1 MPRAADMLGYRTG
14 SQFGAGQSVDR
25 SIPMATPSG
34 EFIPT
39 PPTASQQAWT
49 GALSNPSV
57 ASILYGAGETAA
69 SVLSSP
75 LPYVAGMVGYGY
87 GALTGKDPRETGA
100 QFQQA
105 TTLEP
110 KTALGQYY
118 TEQASDKLGALP
130 PVISG
135 IPTPRVGAGAARYA
149 GQQYGMPMLEKSMTM
164 YEQGKLTPGFTP
176 ISEIFIG
183 EKAKGWNPELNAK
196 AIEMEKAGA
205 TPREIWSQTMNWKGP
220 EGLWRQEID
229 DSGASF
235 AAKKIQDMPYKDTI
249 KTHEAL
255 THPKLYENYPGVQY
269 YELGYEPTPGVAG
282 SFNPKEQKFT
292 VGGGS
297 TLTNPEAIKSTLLHE
312 IQHAIQSKEDFSRGG
327 NPEALP
333 TIVHELRKQDLSPLE
348 EGASNWKFAANN
360 LGRSS
365 SNLYM
370 HKLDKLSQSENIR
383 PRQITGLADFYEY
396 SNQIRSEYGP
406 MPKRAGP
413 ERDSWM
419 RNAANYIKEKNIEKK
434 PYLANYE
441 NTDPKKQQSIY
452 RSASR
457 VMDKFAPDAFKYRE
471 TVAKYKTLAELTPI
485 EQYMRSGG
493 EAESR
498 ATQARMNLDME
509 QRRATFPEESYDRP
523 TQDLILFNKQKLS
536 GRFGND
542 VSQPTDIFSILYK

>member
-1 MPRAADMLGYRTG
+1 MPRAADMLAYRTPQ
-14 SQFGAGQSVDR
+14 QFGSGQTIDR
-25 SIPMATPSG
+25 SVPMATPSG

-39 PPTASQQAWT
+39 PPTESQVQWE
-49 GALSNPSV
+49 GALSNPSI
-57 ASILYGAGETAA
+57 ANILYGAGEAA
-69 SVLSSP
+69 MSVLTSP
-75 LPYVAGMVGYGY
+75 APYVAGMVGYGY
-87 GALTGKDPRETGA
+87 GALTGKDPKATGV
-100 QFQQA
+100 QFEQA
-105 TTLEP
+105 ATIQP
-110 KTALGQYY
+110 QTALGQYY
-118 TEQASDKLGALP
+118 TEQVGDKLSALP
-130 PVISG
+130 PVVSG
-135 IPTPRVGAGAARYA
+135 IPTPRLGAGAARYA
-149 GQQYGMPMLEKSMTM
+149 GQQYALPLAEKGLTM

-176 ISEIFIG
+176 ISELFIG
-183 EKAKGWNPELNAK
+183 PNAKNWNPDLNAK
-196 AIEMEKAGA
+196 AVEMEKAGA
-205 TPREIWSQTMNWKGP
+205 TPRQIWSETMNWKGP
-220 EGLWRQEID
+220 EGIWRQEID
-229 DSGASF
+229 DSGALF
-235 AAKKIQDMPYKDTI
+235 DAKTIQDTPWKGSV
-249 KTHEAL
+249 KTYEAL
-255 THPKLYENYPGVQY
+255 THPALYENYPGVQY
-269 YELGYEPTPGVAG
+269 YDLGYEATPGTLG
-282 SFNPKEQKFT
+282 SFSPKESKFK

-297 TLTNPEAIKSTLLHE
+297 TLSNPEAMKSTLLHE

-333 TIVHELRKQDLSPLE
+333 TIVSELRKQDLKPLE

-406 MPKRAGP
+406 MPKRAGA

-434 PYLANYE
+434 PYLANYD

-457 VMDKFAPDAFKYRE
+457 VMDKFSPDAFKYRE
-471 TVAKYKTLAELTPI
+471 TIAKYKTMVDLTPM

-493 EAESR
+493 EAEAR

-509 QRRATFPEESYDRP
+509 QRRSTFPEESFDRP
-523 TQDLILFNKQKLS
+523 TQDLILFNKQKLQ
-536 GRFGND
+536 GIFGND
-542 VSQPTDIFSILYK
+542 VLQPTDIFSILYK

>member
-1 MPRAADMLGYRTG
+1 MPRAADLLNYRTP
-14 SQFGAGQSVDR
+14 QLAAGQVDR

-34 EFIPT
+34 QFVPT
-39 PPTASQQAWT
+39 PPTESQLKWE
-49 GALSNPSV
+49 GALSNPSI
-57 ASILYGAGETAA
+57 ANILYGAGETAYGLVTA
-69 SVLSSP
+69 P
-75 LPYVAGMVGYGY
+75 IPYAAGMVGAGY
-87 GALTGKDPRETGA
+87 GALTGQDPRATGA
-100 QFQQA
+100 RFEQAATFQPQSP
-105 TTLEP
+105 T
-110 KTALGQYY
+110 GQYY
-118 TEQASDKLGALP
+118 SEQAGEKFSALP
-130 PVISG
+130 PVVSG
-135 IPTPRVGAGAARYA
+135 IPLTTLGQGSMRYA
-149 GQQYGMPMLEKSMTM
+149 GEQYAKPIAEKGLTM

-183 EKAKGWNPELNAK
+183 EKAKGWNSELNAK
-196 AIEMEKAGA
+196 AVEMEKAGA

-255 THPKLYENYPGVQY
+255 THSKLYENYPGVQY

-498 ATQARMNLDME
+498 ATQARMNLNME

>member
-14 SQFGAGQSVDR
+14 SQFGAGQTVDR
-25 SIPMATPSG
+25 SIPMATPTG

-39 PPTASQQAWT
+39 PPTASQEAWQ

-57 ASILYGAGETAA
+57 ANILYGAGEATA
-69 SVLSSP
+69 SLLSSP

-87 GALTGKDPRETGA
+87 GALTGKDPKETGA
-100 QFQQA
+100 QFEQT
-105 TTLEP
+105 TTLQP

-118 TEQASDKLGALP
+118 AEQAGDKLSALP

-135 IPTPRVGAGAARYA
+135 IPTPRLGAGATRYA

-196 AIEMEKAGA
+196 AVEMEKAGA

-220 EGLWRQEID
+220 EGKWRQEID
-229 DSGASF
+229 DSRAVLDM
-235 AAKKIQDMPYKDTI
+235 AKLPANETI
-249 KTHEAL
+249 KVHEAL
-255 THPKLYENYPGVQY
+255 THDPLYANYPGTQY
-269 YELGYEPTPGVAG
+269 YELGYEKQPNVRG
-282 SFNPKEQKFT
+282 SFNKSQSRFT
-292 VGGGS
+292 TGGAG
-297 TLTNPEAIKSTLLHE
+297 TLFDPEAAKSTLLHE
-312 IQHAIQSKEDFSRGG
+312 IQHGIQSKEDFAMGG
-327 NPEALP
+327 NPDQMQ
-333 TIVHELRKQDLSPLE
+333 TILNEMRKQELEPLAKGE
-348 EGASNWKFAANN
+348 SNWKFAANQ
-360 LGRSS
+360 LGRASN
-365 SNLYM
+365 NLYM
-370 HKLDKLSQSENIR
+370 HKLNNLSQSENIR
-383 PRQITGLADFYEY
+383 PRQLTGLADFYEY

-413 ERDSWM
+413 ERDSWI

-457 VMDKFAPDAFKYRE
+457 VMDKFGPDAFKWRE
-471 TVAKYKTLAELTPI
+471 TVAKYKTIAELTPV
-485 EQYMRSGG
+485 EKYMRSAG
-493 EAESR
+493 EAEAR
-498 ATQARMNLDME
+498 ATQARMNLSME
-509 QRRATFPEESYDRP
+509 ERRALFPEESYDRP
-523 TQDLILFNKQKLS
+523 VKDLITYNRETLLKKIGQAEMNE
-536 GRFGND
+536 
-542 VSQPTDIFSILYK
+542 PTDIFSILYK